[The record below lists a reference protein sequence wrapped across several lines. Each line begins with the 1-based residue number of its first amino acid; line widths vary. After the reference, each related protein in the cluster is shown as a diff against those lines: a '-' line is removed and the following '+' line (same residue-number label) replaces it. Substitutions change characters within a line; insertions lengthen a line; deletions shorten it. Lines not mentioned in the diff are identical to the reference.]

1 MNKKNEFIEDLIQD
15 IEFKD
20 VPEEFID
27 GARVTSYSG
36 DVTLMDCD
44 EVFNLISD
52 PENLERNDVASVALI
67 LNLEAIGDALD
78 YYAEILLSSIPE

>member
-36 DVTLMDCD
+36 DVTVMDCD
-44 EVFNLISD
+44 EVFDLISD

-78 YYAEILLSSIPE
+78 HYAEILLSSIPE